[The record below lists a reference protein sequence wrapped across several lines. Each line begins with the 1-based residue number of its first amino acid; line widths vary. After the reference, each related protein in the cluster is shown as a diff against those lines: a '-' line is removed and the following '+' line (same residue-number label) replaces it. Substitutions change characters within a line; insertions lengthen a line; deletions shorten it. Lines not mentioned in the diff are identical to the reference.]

1 MRFGFAIFLF
11 SLSFTLFAQ
20 QGKDKI
26 KSSQEKTQREIEY
39 ANKLLE
45 ETRGKAKASIN
56 EINIINHRLNKRK
69 ELLTGLEVEVSTLS
83 QSIEKNQL
91 EVAKVEKEI
100 DKVKQAYALMITNL
114 YKNRITEYAAMYIL
128 ASENLNQLYKRIHT
142 VKLYN
147 TFLKTE
153 KYRLDTLKQSL
164 VKKNTELA
172 SMRQEKDN
180 IVNKTKKETVT
191 IQQEANEKQKLV
203 QQLSRKQKEIEEDIR
218 EKQKTAKRLE
228 AELRRMIEEER
239 AKSKAKPTKEMV
251 TPEEKLMSTDFEKNT
266 GKLPWPTQKGIVS
279 GKYGEHQHPDYK
291 NVTIRNDGIYISTT
305 SGENAR
311 AIFKGMVARVF
322 QLAGQN
328 YTVMIKHG
336 RYFTLYHNLINVKV
350 KPGQNVDTKQ
360 IIGTVATDSA
370 SGESILYFQVW
381 KDTERSDPEIWLT
394 PL

>member
-1 MRFGFAIFLF
+1 MRFGLAIFLF
-11 SLSFTLFAQ
+11 SISITLFAQ
-20 QGKDKI
+20 QGKEKL
-26 KSSQEKTQREIEY
+26 KNSQEKTQREIEY

-45 ETRGKAKASIN
+45 ETKGKTKASIN
-56 EINIINHRLNKRK
+56 EINIINHRLNKRR

-83 QSIEKNQL
+83 QSIEKNQQ
-91 EVAKVEKEI
+91 EIVRVEKEI

-114 YKNRITEYAAMYIL
+114 YKNRIPEYTAMYIL

-147 TFLKTE
+147 SFLKTE
-153 KYRLDTLKQSL
+153 KYRLDTLKQNL
-164 VKKNTELA
+164 VRKNLELA
-172 SMRQEKDN
+172 SLKQEKDVV
-180 IVNKTKKETVT
+180 VNRTKKEAFS
-191 IQQEANEKQKLV
+191 IQKEASEKQKMV
-203 QQLSRKQKEIEEDIR
+203 QQLSQKQKEIEEELR
-218 EKQKTAKRLE
+218 EKQRTAKRLE
-228 AELRRMIEEER
+228 AELRRMIEEEM

-251 TPEEKLMSTDFEKNT
+251 TPEEKIISADFEKNT

-305 SGENAR
+305 AGESAR
-311 AIFKGMVARVF
+311 AIFKGIVARVF

-336 RYFTLYHNLINVKV
+336 RYFTLYHNLVNVKV
-350 KPGQNVDTKQ
+350 KPGQTVDTKQ
-360 IIGTVATDSA
+360 IIGSVATDNS
-370 SGESILYFQVW
+370 SGETILYFQVW

>member
-1 MRFGFAIFLF
+1 MKFGLAIFLF
-11 SLSFTLFAQ
+11 SISITLFSQ
-20 QGKDKI
+20 QGKEKL

-45 ETRGKAKASIN
+45 ETKGKTKASIS
-56 EINIINHRLNKRK
+56 EINIINHRLSKRK

-83 QSIEKNQL
+83 QSIEKNQQ
-91 EVAKVEKEI
+91 EIVRIEREI

-114 YKNRITEYAAMYIL
+114 YKNRITEYTAMYIL

-147 TFLKTE
+147 SFLKTE

-164 VKKNTELA
+164 VRRNLELA
-172 SMRQEKDN
+172 SLKQEKDVV
-180 IVNKTKKETVT
+180 VNKTKSEAFSIQKEV
-191 IQQEANEKQKLV
+191 NEKQKMV
-203 QQLSRKQKEIEEDIR
+203 QQLSKKQKEIEEEIR
-218 EKQKTAKRLE
+218 EKQRTAKKLE

-251 TPEEKLMSTDFEKNT
+251 TPEEKIISADFEKNT

-291 NVTIRNDGIYISTT
+291 NVIIRNDGIYISTT
-305 SGENAR
+305 SGESAR
-311 AIFKGMVARVF
+311 AIFKGIVARVF
-322 QLAGQN
+322 QLSGQN

-336 RYFTLYHNLINVKV
+336 RYFTLYHNLVNVKV
-350 KPGQNVDTKQ
+350 KPGQTVDTKQ
-360 IIGTVATDSA
+360 IIGTVATDNS
-370 SGESILYFQVW
+370 SGETILYFQVW

>member
-1 MRFGFAIFLF
+1 MKFGLAIILF
-11 SLSFTLFAQ
+11 SISITLFSQ
-20 QGKDKI
+20 QGKEKL

-45 ETRGKAKASIN
+45 ETKGKTKASIN
-56 EINIINHRLNKRK
+56 EINVINHRLSKRK

-91 EVAKVEKEI
+91 EIVRVEREI
-100 DKVKQAYALMITNL
+100 DKVKQAYALMIVNL
-114 YKNRITEYAAMYIL
+114 YKNRIPEYAAMYIL
-128 ASENLNQLYKRIHT
+128 ASENLNQLYKRINT

-147 TFLKTE
+147 NFLKTE

-164 VKKNTELA
+164 VRKNLELA
-172 SMRQEKDN
+172 SMKQEKDVV
-180 IVNKTKKETVT
+180 VNKTKREAFT
-191 IQQEANEKQKLV
+191 IQKEVNEKQMMV
-203 QQLSRKQKEIEEDIR
+203 QQLSKKQKEIEEEIR
-218 EKQKTAKRLE
+218 EKQRTAKKLE

-251 TPEEKLMSTDFEKNT
+251 TPAEKIISTDFEKNT

-291 NVTIRNDGIYISTT
+291 NVIIRNDGIYISTT
-305 SGENAR
+305 AGESAR

-336 RYFTLYHNLINVKV
+336 RYFTLYHNLVNVKV
-350 KPGQNVDTKQ
+350 KQGQNVDTKQ
-360 IIGTVATDSA
+360 IIGTVATDNS
-370 SGESILYFQVW
+370 SGETILYFQVW

>member
-1 MRFGFAIFLF
+1 MKFGLTIFLF
-11 SLSFTLFAQ
+11 SISITLFSQ
-20 QGKDKI
+20 QGKEKL

-45 ETRGKAKASIN
+45 ETKGKTKASIN
-56 EINIINHRLNKRK
+56 EINIINHRLSKRK

-83 QSIEKNQL
+83 QSIEKNQQ
-91 EVAKVEKEI
+91 EIVRVEREI

-114 YKNRITEYAAMYIL
+114 YKNRITEYTAMYIL

-147 TFLKTE
+147 SFLKTE
-153 KYRLDTLKQSL
+153 RYRLDTLKQSL
-164 VKKNTELA
+164 VRRNLELA
-172 SMRQEKDN
+172 SLKQKKDVV
-180 IVNKTKKETVT
+180 VNKTKSEAFSIQKEVS
-191 IQQEANEKQKLV
+191 EKQKMV
-203 QQLSRKQKEIEEDIR
+203 QQLSKKQKEIEEEIK
-218 EKQKTAKRLE
+218 EKQRTAKKLE

-251 TPEEKLMSTDFEKNT
+251 TPEEKIISTDFEKNT

-291 NVTIRNDGIYISTT
+291 NVIIRNDGIYISTT
-305 SGENAR
+305 AGESAR
-311 AIFKGMVARVF
+311 AIFKGIVARVF

-336 RYFTLYHNLINVKV
+336 RYFTLYHNLVNVKV
-350 KPGQNVDTKQ
+350 KPGQTVDTKQ
-360 IIGTVATDSA
+360 IIGTVATDNS
-370 SGESILYFQVW
+370 SGETILYFQVW